1 MRPLRVGFLALL
13 SAVAA
18 VCAQLP
24 RPAPALEFLSQNGV
38 KINLADF
45 RGKVVVVEFLLTYCP
60 TCQESA
66 RILSRLQ
73 SEYGPR
79 GFQVLGVAL
88 NENAAGRMNEFIQKG
103 RVNFPVGVKQHPFAK
118 EFLQIPPM
126 VRMTVPQLAI
136 IDRRGQIREQHH
148 PMETAW
154 WSQEEKNLRA
164 LIERLLAEGAPPSG
178 KNRPSAKTK
187 K

>member
-1 MRPLRVGFLALL
+1 MRALRVGLL
-13 SAVAA
+13 SLFCAA
-18 VCAQLP
+18 AALCAEFP
-24 RPAPALEFLSQNGV
+24 RPAPALEFLSQHGAR
-38 KINLADF
+38 INLADF
-45 RGKVVVVEFLLTYCP
+45 RGKVVVVEFFLTYCP

-79 GFQVLGVAL
+79 GLQVLGVAL
-88 NENAAGRMNEFIQKG
+88 NDNAAEKMSEFIQKG
-103 RVNFPVGVKQHPFAK
+103 RVNFPVGVKKHTYAQ
-118 EFLQIPPM
+118 EFLQFPPM
-126 VRMTVPQLAI
+126 LRMTVPQLAF
-136 IDRRGQIREQHH
+136 IDRRGQIREQHN

-164 LIERLLAEGAPPSG
+164 VIERLLSEGATNSG
-178 KNRPSAKTK
+178 KNRPAGK